1 MDRFWLSL
9 RTGSWLTQDRVRGYS
24 LLMIGITLAVSSAWV
39 ALSEHLVDQYG
50 KPLGTDFSSFYAA
63 GSLVLEG
70 RTSDVY
76 DMALHYA
83 REQQVFGPSTPYYA
97 WLYPPIFLL
106 IATPLALMPYPV
118 ALAVWQ
124 VGTFGLYL
132 LVIGMI
138 VRGLRRSTAAIGHS
152 WLLVA
157 AAFPAVFIN
166 FAHGQNGFLTASLF
180 GSALV
185 ALPTR
190 PIVAGILFGLLAY
203 KPQFALVIPIALL
216 AAGYWRTI
224 AAAAITVMVL
234 VAATAFL
241 FGFDVWAAF
250 AATAGVSRKLLLEN
264 GEVGFEKLQSV
275 FAATRL
281 VGGGVPL
288 AYAAQGTISV
298 AVIGATAW
306 AWHSRLDDAQKSTIL
321 ILATL
326 LASPHVLD
334 YDLTILAP
342 ALAFIA
348 VTGLTHGF
356 RDYDISLLAIAW
368 VVPLIARG
376 VAGLTSIPLGLI
388 VVLTL
393 YVSTLRRALSDLDD
407 VSTSDRRLA
416 QA

>member
-1 MDRFWLSL
+1 
-9 RTGSWLTQDRVRGYS
+9 
-24 LLMIGITLAVSSAWV
+24 MIGITLAVSSAWV

-70 RTSDVY
+70 RTGDVY

-83 REQQVFGPSTPYYA
+83 REQQVFGSSTPYYA

-132 LVIGMI
+132 AVIGMI
-138 VRGLRRSTAAIGHS
+138 VRGLRRSTTAIEHS

-157 AAFPAVFIN
+157 AAFPAAFIN

-180 GSALV
+180 GGALV

-190 PIVAGILFGLLAY
+190 PIIAGILFGLLAY

-224 AAAAITVMVL
+224 VAAAVTVLAL
-234 VAATAFL
+234 VAATAL
-241 FGFDVWAAF
+241 LLGIEVWPAF
-250 AATAGVSRKLLLEN
+250 AATAGVSRKLLLED

-275 FAATRL
+275 FAAVRL
-281 VGGGVPL
+281 LGGGIPL
-288 AYAAQGTISV
+288 AYAVQGTISV
-298 AVIGATAW
+298 AAIGATAW
-306 AWHSRLDDAQKSTIL
+306 AWHSRLDHAQKSTIL

-342 ALAFIA
+342 ALAFVA
-348 VTGLTHGF
+348 VTGFTHGF
-356 RDYDISLLAIAW
+356 RDYDISLLAAAW

-376 VAGLTSIPLGLI
+376 VAGLTSVPLGLI

-393 YVSTLRRALSDLDD
+393 YVLTLRRALSDLDD